1 MKVWSRADVLV
12 LLLCLLAGMPAQA
25 KLFGPDNEPW
35 AFWQVSD
42 AASATVIDHS
52 EWQAL
57 LDSYLVTATPDGI
70 FRFNYAAVTA
80 SDRQRLVRYIDELT
94 ALDPR
99 ALNRAEQRAYWINLY
114 NALTV
119 EVVLR
124 HYPVK
129 SIKQIQG
136 GLFDS
141 GPWDEPYIDIAG
153 VPLTLNDIE
162 HRILRPQWR
171 DPRIHYAL
179 NCASLGCPN
188 LAVQAYTAANTE
200 LLLELNAVAF
210 INSPR
215 GVTVV
220 NRRVT
225 ASSIYD
231 WFADDFGPDEGAL
244 LEHWLRYAAPELAA
258 GLGSNPD
265 VLRIKY
271 RYDWALNAEIAVTDS
286 ASGFAF

>member
-1 MKVWSRADVLV
+1 MNVWSRAGVVLV
-12 LLLCLLAGMPAQA
+12 LLCLLPGMPAQA
-25 KLFGPDNEPW
+25 KLFVPDNEPW

-42 AASATVIDHS
+42 QASVAVVDHS
-52 EWQAL
+52 EWQSL
-57 LDSYLVTATPDGI
+57 LDTYLLTAAPDGI
-70 FRFNYAAVTA
+70 YRFDYAAVTA
-80 SDRQRLVRYIDELT
+80 SDRQLLVRYIDELT

-129 SIKQIQG
+129 SIRKIQG
-136 GLFDS
+136 GFFDS
-141 GPWDEPYIDIAG
+141 GPWDEPYIDVAG

-188 LAVQAYTAANTE
+188 LAAQAFTAANTE
-200 LLLELNAVAF
+200 WLLELNAAAF
-210 INSPR
+210 INHPR
-215 GVTVV
+215 GVSVL
-220 NRRVT
+220 NSRVT
-225 ASSIYD
+225 ASAIYS
-231 WFADDFGPDEGAL
+231 WFADDFGADEGGL
-244 LEHWLRYAAPELAA
+244 LEHWLRYASPELAA
-258 GLGSNPD
+258 SLGSNPD
-265 VLRIKY
+265 ELRFKY
-271 RYDWALNAEIAVTDS
+271 RYDWALNSADSVTD
-286 ASGFAF
+286 